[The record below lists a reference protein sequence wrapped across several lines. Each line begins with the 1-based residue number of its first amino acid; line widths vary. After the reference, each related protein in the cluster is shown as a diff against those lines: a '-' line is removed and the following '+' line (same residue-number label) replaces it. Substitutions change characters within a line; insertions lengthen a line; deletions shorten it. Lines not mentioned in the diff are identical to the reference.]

1 MSAFAAQR
9 PGRLKGAARPAT
21 LYSRPVKV
29 AEIRRYPVKSML
41 GELVPSVQIGRRG
54 LLGDRLWAVRDPDG
68 KFGSGKNTRRFRRM
82 PGLFELRARGAEGA
96 PVVELPDGRH
106 FTADD
111 PDGHQAVSEAL
122 DRTVTL
128 VPEGDVPHH
137 DEGPVS
143 LITTAAL
150 RRLTE
155 LTGPEPNG
163 LDVDPLRFRANL
175 LIDLPGRGFPEDDWL
190 GRSLRVGPDVV
201 LRPVRQLTRCVMIDM
216 AQDRAGRRSDLL
228 KALAEQHEPTFGTFA
243 TVERP
248 GRVTVGDACCWT

>member
-1 MSAFAAQR
+1 M
-9 PGRLKGAARPAT
+9 
-21 LYSRPVKV
+21 
-29 AEIRRYPVKSML
+29 
-41 GELVPSVQIGRRG
+41 
-54 LLGDRLWAVRDPDG
+54 
-68 KFGSGKNTRRFRRM
+68 
-82 PGLFELRARGAEGA
+82 
-96 PVVELPDGRH
+96 ELPDGRH

-163 LDVDPLRFRANL
+163 LDVDPPAV
-175 LIDLPGRGFPEDDWL
+175 PGQSPDRPSRPRLSRRGL
-190 GRSLRVGPDVV
+190 
-201 LRPVRQLTRCVMIDM
+201 
-216 AQDRAGRRSDLL
+216 AG
-228 KALAEQHEPTFGTFA
+228 A
-243 TVERP
+243 
-248 GRVTVGDACCWT
+248 

>member
-1 MSAFAAQR
+1 
-9 PGRLKGAARPAT
+9 
-21 LYSRPVKV
+21 VKV
-29 AEIRRYPVKSML
+29 VEIRRYPVKSML
-41 GELVPSVQIGRRG
+41 GELVPTAQIDQRG

-96 PVVELPDGRH
+96 PIVELPDGRH

-111 PDGHQAVSEAL
+111 PDGHQAVSEVLA
-122 DRTVTL
+122 RTVTL
-128 VPEGDVPHH
+128 APEGNVAHH

-150 RRLTE
+150 RHLTE
-155 LTGPEPNG
+155 LTGQEPG
-163 LDVDPLRFRANL
+163 GMDVDPLRFRANL
-175 LIDLPGRGFPEDDWL
+175 LFDLPGSGFPEENWL
-190 GRSLRVGPDVV
+190 GRCLRVGPEVV

-216 AQDRAGRRSDLL
+216 AQDRAGQRNDLL
-228 KALAEQHEPTFGTFA
+228 KALADHHDLTFGLFA

-248 GRVTVGDACCWT
+248 GQVAVGDVCSWI